1 MNFDSEL
8 EKEYI
13 HELETMLETQLG
25 AEIVE
30 RYGEVPLGNKYT
42 PDFYCMLKLGQLS
55 TPMLVEV
62 KSDVSTLS
70 QLKKFTDFARGF
82 DALAILVATTI
93 SEKVKTRLKEDAI
106 GYYEVNRELYF
117 PFQYFFENHTGRAS
131 KAIEQKGF
139 RAESSLKLLLYFV
152 CKPESLNFTQR
163 ELSEKLDI
171 SLGAINKSL
180 NDLSDK
186 GLIIVRG
193 KDRFLGRF
201 EEIVGRWRIS
211 FADHFKKN
219 FIIGTFSP
227 VGDDF
232 HSTWRRD
239 YIWNAQHDDKDWTGS
254 RSKDEKHDIYWG
266 GEAAAAIKTDY
277 LTPELFQIY
286 TYNDNITSIIKNL
299 YLKKDPNGIIKIAKC
314 FWPQEL
320 NLANGTVP
328 DFVVYCELLNSG
340 IDRNLETA
348 KMLEK
353 TIRDRLKQY
362 EY

>member
-42 PDFYCMLKLGQLS
+42 PDFYSMLKLGQLS

-362 EY
+362 